1 MFNFG
6 IFIKIKDLFDCP
18 ISLRF
23 WLHYLSYNVTFRF
36 SVDKTFD
43 VEVLPKFC
51 GHKIFF
57 LDLWRDK
64 PLRGELKLYGGVICI
79 ITISLF

>member
-51 GHKIFF
+51 GHKIF
-57 LDLWRDK
+57 
-64 PLRGELKLYGGVICI
+64 
-79 ITISLF
+79 S